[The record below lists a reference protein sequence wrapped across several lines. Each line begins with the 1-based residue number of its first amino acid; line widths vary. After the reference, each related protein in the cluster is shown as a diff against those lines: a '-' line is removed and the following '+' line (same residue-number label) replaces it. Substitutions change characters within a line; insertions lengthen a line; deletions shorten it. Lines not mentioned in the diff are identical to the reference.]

1 MSLVDSK
8 EKESAL
14 VSAPGSLSAADKRS
28 HLVQL
33 VLDSVTSAHSK
44 RAYRT
49 GLEQFFG
56 WWAATAPSD
65 SFGRPLV
72 QRYRSYLEEQ
82 GRAAATIN
90 RALAPLRK
98 LSEEASFAGLLPTA
112 TAHAVRAVKGV
123 KRLGV
128 RAGNWLGR
136 EQAEQL
142 LALPDR
148 STLVGKRDRVLLS
161 LLLGGGLR
169 REELATLT
177 MVHVQQRENRWCL
190 VDLKGKGQRVRTVP
204 IPQWAKDAIDEW
216 LTVMPYPEGLLLGK
230 VNKGGRFVGQG
241 MTAPAIYGV
250 VAKYEKLLKVTMKPH
265 DLRRTF
271 GKLAHKGGARMEQI
285 QRSYGHASI
294 QTTQRYLGIDQD
306 LEDAPCDHLRIS
318 GV

>member
-1 MSLVDSK
+1 MTFPENDLEQTAVLPAPAVF
-8 EKESAL
+8 SAE
-14 VSAPGSLSAADKRS
+14 DKRS

-33 VLDSVTSAHSK
+33 VLDSVTSPHSK

-49 GLEQFFG
+49 GLEQFFV
-56 WWAATAPSD
+56 WWAATALAEP
-65 SFGRPLV
+65 FGRPLV

-82 GRAAATIN
+82 RKAPATIN
-90 RALAPLRK
+90 RALAPIRK
-98 LSEEASFAGLLPTA
+98 LSEEASFAGLLPAA
-112 TAHAVRAVKGV
+112 TASAVRAVKGA

-136 EQAEQL
+136 DQAAPL

-148 STLVGKRDRVLLS
+148 STLAGKRDRVLLS

-177 MVHVQQRENRWCL
+177 IAHVQQRENRWCL
-190 VDLKGKGQRVRTVP
+190 VDLEGKGKRIRTVP
-204 IPQWAKDAIDEW
+204 IPHWSKDAIDEW
-216 LTVMPYPEGLLLGK
+216 LTVFPYTDGLLLGN
-230 VNKGGRFVGQG
+230 VNRGGRFVGQG

-250 VAKYEKLLKVTMKPH
+250 VLRYEKLLKVTVKPH

-271 GKLAHKGGARMEQI
+271 GKLAHKGGARIEQI

-294 QTTQRYLGIDQD
+294 QTTERYLGIDQD
-306 LEDAPCDHLRIS
+306 LEDAPCDHLRI
-318 GV
+318 VER